1 MGTQSQTP
9 LVTKHNMPAKHKIP
23 PHCPVCVGDLYPTE
37 VTCSDCGTRIQS
49 AFEPSR
55 FCRLTAE
62 QLQFV
67 EIFLRSRGNLSG
79 VGDELDI
86 SYPTVT
92 RRLEAVLTAIAPPGT
107 PVPTAQL
114 PMPSHPSSSPPP
126 APSLAL
132 PPERSEEER
141 ARERREIL
149 EMLDRGDITA
159 DQATHRLQ
167 EL

>member
-1 MGTQSQTP
+1 MG
-9 LVTKHNMPAKHKIP
+9 VTMTTRHKRP
-23 PHCPVCVGDLYPTE
+23 TSCPVCSGSLHASE
-37 VTCSDCGTRIQS
+37 VTCADCGTQIRS
-49 AFEPSR
+49 AFAECA
-55 FCRLTAE
+55 FCRLSAD

-86 SYPTVT
+86 SYPTVA
-92 RRLEAVLTAIAPPGT
+92 RRLEAVLAALDSRDSLASAPAAPAPPPGPSRSPTPPVPSLAEPPAAAAPPGK
-107 PVPTAQL
+107 
-114 PMPSHPSSSPPP
+114 
-126 APSLAL
+126 
-132 PPERSEEER
+132 SEEDR

-159 DQATHRLQ
+159 DQATRMLQ